1 MNKRNK
7 RGLRLALSLAV
18 FIFVSIVCR
27 GTGRADSIWNTS
39 STPPSSLYSA
49 TTTGEYNRGDII
61 TILIVEN
68 LRASNSASLETDK
81 ESDLDMKF
89 NGFEEILGLN
99 HVFSRNLTDDPSMG
113 INAQS
118 EFDGD
123 ASSRRTSSVSG
134 TVTGQITEVLPN
146 GNLRIEATQTTA
158 INGEKNSVVLVGTIR
173 PDDITPNNTILS
185 TQVANA
191 EIRYDGVGPLSN
203 TQKRGVIKEFF
214 EFIWPF

>member
-7 RGLRLALSLAV
+7 RGLRLVLFPAILVFLST
-18 FIFVSIVCR
+18 VCH
-27 GTGRADSIWNTS
+27 GSGQADSIWNTS
-39 STPPSSLYSA
+39 PTPPSSLYSA
-49 TTTGEYNRGDII
+49 TTKGEYNRGDII

-81 ESDLDMKF
+81 ESDLDMRF

-99 HVFSRNLTDDPSMG
+99 HVFSRKVTDDPSMSV
-113 INAQS
+113 NAQS

-134 TVTGQITEVLPN
+134 TVTGQVTEILPN
-146 GNLRIEATQTTA
+146 GNLRIEATQSTT
-158 INGEKNSVVLVGTIR
+158 INGEKNSVILVGTIR
-173 PDDITPNNTILS
+173 PDDITPKNTVLS
-185 TQVANA
+185 TQIANA